1 MSESMPGS
9 GPLAYPSSAFATIPP
24 ASFRCLRGFWLISR
38 RAPVILAV
46 RPVLPVNRGPPVVFA
61 DVQLEERPVAEAESA

>member
-9 GPLAYPSSAFATIPP
+9 GPLACPSSAFAMIPA
-24 ASFRCLRGFWLISR
+24 ASFRRLRGFWLIFQ
-38 RAPVILAV
+38 RAPVILVA
-46 RPVLPVNRGPPVVFA
+46 RPVLPAGRGAPVVFA